1 MFFSLPLRRKKCPK
15 AIWLWILPICGVSVL
30 SDVGRAAPADDDGG
44 GRLLLLEPLKS
55 TNSRSPMRQVDTE
68 SAGSVV
74 IGTTLISPR
83 GGRSAFRQDPCLVSG
98 ETSVLTPF
106 LFIGFWWSGDLQP
119 QNKCSWYHS
128 RSKHQL
134 HLRHWH
140 TGYLLQP
147 NIIVYFNIILYYI
160 V

>member
-1 MFFSLPLRRKKCPK
+1 MEC
-15 AIWLWILPICGVSVL
+15 L

-74 IGTTLISPR
+74 IGTTLISR

-98 ETSVLTPF
+98 WRNVGDVSTDSISVYRLLIKWRLTAAE
-106 LFIGFWWSGDLQP
+106 
-119 QNKCSWYHS
+119 
-128 RSKHQL
+128 
-134 HLRHWH
+134 
-140 TGYLLQP
+140 
-147 NIIVYFNIILYYI
+147 
-160 V
+160 